1 MPQTRE
7 AIKHAKAAGV
17 PIVVAL
23 TKADKP
29 DANPEKVKQEL
40 VAEQVVPEEYG
51 GDSPFVAVS
60 SKTGMG
66 IDELLEHVLL
76 QAEVMELKA
85 PADAAAKGLVI
96 EAQLDKGRGP
106 VATVLVQSGTLKVG
120 DIVLAGQTYGRVRA
134 MLDEDGKTAKDAG
147 PSIPVEIQGL
157 SDVPQ
162 AGDDFMVMLDERR
175 AREVAT
181 YRAGKFR
188 NTKLAK
194 QQAAKLENMFSDMT
208 AGDVQTLSLIIKAD
222 MQGSQEALAASLLKL
237 STDEIKVQVVY
248 SGVGGISES
257 DVNLALASK
266 AIIIGFN
273 VRADVQARKTAEGN
287 DVDIRYYNIIYD
299 AVEEVKAAMSGM
311 LAPEQREE
319 IIGLAEI
326 RTVFVATK
334 IGTVAG
340 SYILQGHVTRH
351 AHFRLLRDN
360 VVIYTGEIE
369 SLRRMKDDVKEVK
382 EGFECGIKLK
392 NYNDIREGDQLEVFE
407 IREIARTL

>member
-1 MPQTRE
+1 M
-7 AIKHAKAAGV
+7 

-134 MLDEDGKTAKDAG
+134 MLDEDGKTAKEAG